1 MLYKEKNIFWPNFI
15 LGIFGHFCLYNH
27 KEIGGNRFR
36 KLQKMHLALST
47 WAAQH
52 HMIQSVRDVT
62 DAD

>member
-15 LGIFGHFCLYNH
+15 LGIFGHFCFTII
-27 KEIGGNRFR
+27 EIGGNRLR

-52 HMIQSVRDVT
+52 HMIQSVREVT